1 MRFGSLIFRNVMR
14 RKLRSSLTIFA
25 VAIAVGSVVSLVGIA
40 NGFKDSFMEF
50 YQGVD
55 IDMVVVRSG
64 SQRRLTSTLDES
76 LSSKIATLPGVK
88 EAVGGLADV
97 VSFPDVNLFVVPVSG
112 LPTDTSVFDHFRV
125 LEGERIGD
133 PAKPSV
139 MLGVT
144 LADTLQKKVG
154 ETVEVVEEEPFNVV
168 AIFES
173 DNVLENGSMIV
184 SLPQLQR
191 IMGREG
197 QISGVSIVFEEGVS
211 SEQANDISA
220 AILKMESG
228 LSARTTQE
236 HVESLSEIQVAVAMA
251 WLTSTVAILIGSL
264 GTLNTMFMSIQERTP
279 EIGIL
284 KAIGWE
290 RPRIIAM
297 ILGESIL
304 LSLMGGVVGTV
315 SAILLVKVLTKM
327 PAVNGLIQG
336 QISGAILVQAFVV
349 AAVVGLLGGL
359 VPAISASRLAPT
371 VALKQ

>member
-1 MRFGSLIFRNVMR
+1 MRFGSLIFRNVLR
-14 RKLRSSLTIFA
+14 RKLRSSLTVFA
-25 VAIAVGSVVSLVGIA
+25 VAIAVGSVVALVGIA
-40 NGFKDSFMEF
+40 NGFKETFMEF

-55 IDMVVVRSG
+55 IDIVVVRSG

-76 LSSKIATLPGVK
+76 LSKRIADLPGVR

-97 VSFPDVNLFVVPVSG
+97 VSFPDVNLYVVPVSG
-112 LPTDTSVFDHFRV
+112 LPTDTTVFDHFHV
-125 LEGERIGD
+125 LSGKRIDDGL
-133 PAKPSV
+133 KPQV
-139 MLGVT
+139 MLGTT
-144 LADTLQKKVG
+144 LADTLEKKVG
-154 ETVEVVEEEPFNVV
+154 QTVDVVEEEPFEVV

-191 IMGREG
+191 IMGREQ
-197 QISGVSIVFEEGVS
+197 QISGVSIVLEDDVTD
-211 SEQANDISA
+211 QQKDAITA
-220 AILKMESG
+220 AIHEMDSG
-228 LSARTTQE
+228 LSVRTTRD

-290 RPRIIAM
+290 RHRIITM

-315 SAILLVKVLTKM
+315 SAVLLVKLLTKM

-336 QISGAILVQAFVV
+336 QISGAILIQAFSV
-349 AAVVGLLGGL
+349 AAIVGLLGGL
-359 VPAISASRLAPT
+359 LPAISASRLAPT